1 MFTRL
6 LAEELRG
13 TGVRVVVV
21 CPGIVRTEF
30 HSRQGR
36 DMSQVPR
43 LEAEAV
49 VQASLV
55 ALDAGEVVCIPTL
68 DDPDLLAARDEAQA
82 VMVRTAFTPQLAPR
96 YKG

>member
-68 DDPDLLAARDEAQA
+68 DDPDLLAARDEGQA
-82 VMVRTAFTPQLAPR
+82 VMVRTAVTPTLAPR